1 MKSERGLYLVLA
13 LVAFG
18 SATAF
23 AQQPGRD
30 GESSETRGITV
41 VGRAVVEVPPDRARV
56 VLRFFPR
63 AGAPAAAS
71 AISYDEAA
79 RDLVDAMKKA
89 GVPEARFSLPIG
101 AMSGPS
107 VEPAVVATVNKPTR
121 DLLEKLAR
129 DTVANLPESIAP
141 AFQNFNLTTTLLLDD
156 CTEPETRA
164 QAAAM
169 ADARDRAA
177 RAAAAAGVTLG
188 PILSISEAPAFN
200 LQPCRDAEY
209 PLNQGAAAV
218 DPFGPLEI
226 PVSVNATV
234 TFAIR

>member
-1 MKSERGLYLVLA
+1 MKWERGLYLVSA
-13 LVAFG
+13 LVTVG

-23 AQQPGRD
+23 AQQPLGD
-30 GESSETRGITV
+30 GEGGGPRGITV
-41 VGRAVVEVPPDRARV
+41 VGRAVVDVPPDRARV

-63 AGAPAAAS
+63 AGGPGAAS

-89 GVPEARFSLPIG
+89 GVAEARFALPIG
-101 AMSGPS
+101 GVSGPN
-107 VEPAVVATVNKPTR
+107 VEPAVVATVRKPTR

-129 DTVANLPESIAP
+129 DTVANLPASIAP

-164 QAAAM
+164 QAAAL
-169 ADARDRAA
+169 ADARARAA
-177 RAAAAAGVTLG
+177 RAAAAAGVSLG

-209 PLNQGAAAV
+209 PLNQGAALT

-234 TFAIR
+234 TFALR